1 MSRTRAE
8 YYPMAQY
15 LVECGKDGFIAHN
28 VHIRRPY
35 LVSIGSHVNIDWG
48 FYCTTA
54 LVTGD
59 YCHIAP
65 YVVVLGGEKGKLK
78 LGHFC
83 VIGTGSYMISGSDGL
98 VGAGLVGPTIPEPYK
113 DDLKI
118 EPITFENFA
127 GVATHVVITP
137 GVTLAEGSFIG
148 ACSLVTKDTEPW
160 TIYYGTPAKPVKAR
174 KSKTMKEYARKL
186 GYDL

>member
-1 MSRTRAE
+1 MRNRPERLDPLGFEPGEESYISDFVRISRPHLAR
-8 YYPMAQY
+8 
-15 LVECGKDGFIAHN
+15 V
-28 VHIRRPY
+28 
-35 LVSIGSHVNIDWG
+35 GSHTNIDYG

-54 LVTGD
+54 LEVGD

-65 YVVVLGGEKGKLK
+65 YVVVLGGAKGLLK

-83 VIGTGSYMISGSDGL
+83 VIGAGSYMISGSDGL
-98 VGAGLVGPTIPEPYK
+98 TGAGLVGPTIPEPYK
-113 DDLKI
+113 DELRI

-127 GVATHVVITP
+127 GTATHVVILP

-148 ACSLVTKDTEPW
+148 ACSMVTHDTEPW
-160 TIYYGTPAKPVKAR
+160 TIYYGVPAKVQKR
-174 KSKTMKEYARKL
+174 RSKHIMKEYAKEL